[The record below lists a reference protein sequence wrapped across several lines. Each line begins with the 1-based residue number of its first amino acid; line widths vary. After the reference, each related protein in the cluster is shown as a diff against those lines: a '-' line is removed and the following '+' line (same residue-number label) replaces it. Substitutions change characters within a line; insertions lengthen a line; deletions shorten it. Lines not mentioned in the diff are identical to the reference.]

1 MFVTESFAAV
11 PDGGLRVAAGGIFIV
26 PKIQARV
33 SHIFQ
38 FRSFSAIEF

>member
-11 PDGGLRVAAGGIFIV
+11 PDGGLRVAAGGIFFV

-33 SHIFQ
+33 SECHHL
-38 FRSFSAIEF
+38 SVPMH